1 MAVGRL
7 LSPHGLKGHLKA
19 ESHSWD
25 PERLGRLREVV
36 LWSPVREEIRKI
48 VEAIPQPAGWRLRF
62 EGISDPETARLL
74 NGCWIC
80 VPVEQAERPE
90 DGWIEADLIGLP
102 VVDETGT
109 VLGTCRGLADLPTM
123 SIAVTTAPGKEV
135 IFPLEGPL
143 APVIDL
149 DAKKLLVDKESWDAL
164 S

>member
-36 LWSPVREEIRKI
+36 LWSPVREEIRRI

-62 EGISDPETARLL
+62 EGISDPETARQL
-74 NGCWIC
+74 NGSWIC
-80 VPVEQAERPE
+80 VPAEQAKRPE
-90 DGWIEADLIGLP
+90 GGWIEADLIGLP
-102 VVDETGT
+102 VVDEAGT
-109 VLGTCRGLADLPTM
+109 VLGTCRGLADLPTL
-123 SIAVTTAPGKEV
+123 SIAVTTESGKEV
-135 IFPLEGPL
+135 VFPLEGPL
-143 APVIDL
+143 APVVDL
-149 DAKKLLVDKESWDAL
+149 DAKMLRVDKESWDAL